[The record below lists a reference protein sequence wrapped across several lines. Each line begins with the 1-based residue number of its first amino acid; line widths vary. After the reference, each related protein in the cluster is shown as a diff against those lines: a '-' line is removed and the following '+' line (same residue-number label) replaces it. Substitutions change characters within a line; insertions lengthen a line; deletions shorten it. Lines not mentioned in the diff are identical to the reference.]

1 MNWTL
6 ESLTGAIHQWGRER
20 GIHQNGNLVSQSQK
34 LIEEAQETLAAA
46 PRYVAA
52 NSALDHLTNKIF
64 GDDPNFD
71 DREVVD
77 EYEAAYKEFADGIGD
92 TFVVLVQLCAI
103 AGVTLEDCVEA
114 AYEEIRDR
122 KGHLNEDGVFVKE
135 SE

>member
-46 PRYVAA
+46 PRFAA
-52 NSALDHLTNKIF
+52 ADKALEHLS
-64 GDDPNFD
+64 DPNFES

>member
-20 GIHQNGNLVSQSQK
+20 EIHRHGDLAAQAEKLV
-34 LIEEAQETLAAA
+34 EEAQETLAAA
-46 PRYVAA
+46 PAVTAAHRNLEASHSYVA
-52 NSALDHLTNKIF
+52 SLDAYNT
-64 GDDPNFD
+64 
-71 DREVVD
+71 
-77 EYEAAYKEFADGIGD
+77 AYKPFIDGIGD

>member
-46 PRYVAA
+46 PRLAAALETQVTFNSVAI
-52 NSALDHLTNKIF
+52 SSSLD
-64 GDDPNFD
+64 D
-71 DREVVD
+71 
-77 EYEAAYKEFADGIGD
+77 YEECGAAYKEFSDGIGD

-103 AGVTLEDCVEA
+103 AKIDLEDCVYN
-114 AYEEIRDR
+114 AYQEIKDR
-122 KGHLNEDGVFVKE
+122 KGYLNEDGVFVKE

>member
-1 MNWTL
+1 MKWTL

-20 GIHQNGNLVSQSQK
+20 EIHRHGDLAAQAEKLV
-34 LIEEAQETLAAA
+34 EEAQETLAAA
-46 PRYVAA
+46 PRFAA
-52 NSALDHLTNKIF
+52 ADKALEHLS
-64 GDDPNFD
+64 DPNFES

-103 AGVTLEDCVEA
+103 AGATLEDCVGA

-122 KGHLNEDGVFVKE
+122 KGYLNENGVFVKE

>member
-20 GIHQNGNLVSQSQK
+20 GIHQNGNLASQAEK

-46 PRYVAA
+46 PRLAAA
-52 NSALDHLTNKIF
+52 NSSLDHL
-64 GDDPNFD
+64 DDPNFD

-103 AGVTLEDCVEA
+103 AKIDLEDCVYN
-114 AYEEIRDR
+114 AYQEIRDR
-122 KGHLNEDGVFVKE
+122 KGHLNADGVFVKE
-135 SE
+135 SKR

>member
-46 PRYVAA
+46 PRLAAA
-52 NSALDHLTNKIF
+52 NSSLEDY
-64 GDDPNFD
+64 
-71 DREVVD
+71 V
-77 EYEAAYKEFADGIGD
+77 EYGAAYKEFADGIGD

-103 AGVTLEDCVEA
+103 AKIDLEDCVYN
-114 AYEEIRDR
+114 AYQEIRDR
-122 KGHLNEDGVFVKE
+122 KGYLNEDGVFVKE
-135 SE
+135 SK